1 MSMKYEYFS
10 AFTSEAVSSTDK
22 YLPLPKGAQTDLA
35 DIIKEDGS
43 YIYLTLLDDANIE
56 TVKVTLVQ
64 GFLVMER
71 GLSGTKAVNH
81 PVGTCVSSISP
92 TVIAVIKDLICN
104 YDCCEDG
111 DCPKTP
117 VQITDV
123 YTPSAKVGSAFRGII
138 SFTGSDP
145 VQVTVS
151 GAPDWLTIARSSDR
165 LDLTGTPVS
174 AGQVTF
180 SVALSNLNGTK
191 TAVQTVSFT
200 VQ

>member
-10 AFTSEAVSSTDK
+10 AYTCDPIVSTDK
-22 YLPLPKGAQTDLA
+22 YLPLPKGAQTDLI
-35 DIIKEDGS
+35 DILKEDES

-56 TVKVTLVQ
+56 TVKVSLVQ

-71 GLSGTKAVNH
+71 GISGTTPVNH

-104 YDCCEDG
+104 YNCCEDG

-117 VQITDV
+117 VQFTDS
-123 YTPSAKVGSAFRGII
+123 YIPSAKAGSAFRGTI
-138 SFTGSDP
+138 SFTGTDP

-151 GAPDWLTIARSSDR
+151 GAPDWLTIARSGDT
-165 LDLTGTPVS
+165 LTLSGTPAS

-180 SVALSNLNGTK
+180 SIALTNLNGTK